1 MKVVNQEKVK
11 NYILR
16 LIKSG
21 RKDYVKAT
29 VDSFNISKSSVYNYV
44 KQMESDGLIEKK
56 DGAYIL
62 QTNFYHYFFKIFS
75 LTMTYTQFL
84 EYLFVLF

>member
-29 VDSFNISKSSVYNYV
+29 IESFNISKSSVYNYV
-44 KQMESDGLIEKK
+44 KQMETDGLIEKK
-56 DGAYIL
+56 ERGYIL
-62 QTNFYHYFFKIFS
+62 KTSFYHY
-75 LTMTYTQFL
+75 
-84 EYLFVLF
+84 